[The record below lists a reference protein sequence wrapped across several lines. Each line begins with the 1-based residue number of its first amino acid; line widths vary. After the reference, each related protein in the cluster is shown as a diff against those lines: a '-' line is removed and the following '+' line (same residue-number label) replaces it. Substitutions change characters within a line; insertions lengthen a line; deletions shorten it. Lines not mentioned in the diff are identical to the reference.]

1 MLYNKRCESS
11 SLYSHY
17 YFESLRKNGLTLPKL
32 YNLLLLSAKLVL
44 ADRVLNK
51 KQNFLASAGN
61 ALAKFSQSIADAE
74 WNIFMRAMR
83 AFVEKYGQ
91 ASFSFN
97 YRTRAD
103 VGVAHA
109 DSFLR
114 LYNGDLLFFENNQAK
129 FMGLQNAMVSFE
141 LPKGGDFIRAF
152 GATKECF
159 QNERRALE
167 ESRPALLQ
175 QCEAVRSQIHE
186 ERQNMQAAFAA
197 ADGENS
203 GLGQRICQLREQ
215 DQHMLEHAKGSRTPT
230 KCSRLRMVF
239 RKLGESNNHGN
250 ARRERAKERAQHPVA
265 VVVCGHGFS
274 RARSRRIAGAA
285 GK

>member
-1 MLYNKRCESS
+1 
-11 SLYSHY
+11 
-17 YFESLRKNGLTLPKL
+17 
-32 YNLLLLSAKLVL
+32 
-44 ADRVLNK
+44 
-51 KQNFLASAGN
+51 
-61 ALAKFSQSIADAE
+61 
-74 WNIFMRAMR
+74 MRAMR

-215 DQHMLEHAKGSRTPT
+215 DQHMLEHAKGLQDANEVLAAEDGLSKAGGIKQPW
-230 KCSRLRMVF
+230 K
-239 RKLGESNNHGN
+239 
-250 ARRERAKERAQHPVA
+250 REA
-265 VVVCGHGFS
+265 
-274 RARSRRIAGAA
+274 RARKGASPTPSCRSSVRTRFFTRPQPANSSSSRKITIR
-285 GK
+285 